1 MLTQAKRNCYTLL
14 IIACI
19 SISFPLLRVN
29 QGWGQESVDKEPS
42 SYIEQLK
49 NDDDWRKRSQA
60 ASALGKISLEPAISA
75 LITALKT
82 EQDEVVRLRATFA
95 LIEIG
100 LPAVPELIE
109 TLKVDNLS
117 ARYSACLALSEIG
130 LSALD
135 DLTGEL
141 ERELEKLEKLENPPN
156 LELIRTNAACVAPKI
171 AKKYQS
177 QAESLSMSDLEKVIS
192 YLKTAQNTISSF
204 PNIENNTNP
213 SDAGFKQEDIE
224 TIRESLTILN
234 DERRCRRLYQIS
246 QIFITFVLL
255 SIIGGIIIIIRRRPD
270 LILRFSR
277 VLVQSK
283 EQNER
288 FDHFRSQVQQFCQH
302 TGATTSRQGK
312 RSLKLTSIPGRLKSY
327 TPLPIMLTL
336 DQPVAED
343 VTELVKQSSQL
354 TGNSQQKAGIML
366 YREPPDTLF
375 RMRMAEVR
383 LRDHFILIPIPFA
396 AIEQALLDSS
406 IASGLLA
413 QYTDRYLPGADL
425 FNDRNAIGDTL
436 SFFGRVELLNR
447 LEEELRRN
455 QGIGLFGLRKSGKTS
470 ILLQL
475 SFAMRQHPVVY
486 IDLQSYGGKQRYGA
500 ELLNQVLQQLIKLV
514 NEHHPQ
520 SKSANLNWFRS
531 RHFSARSAK
540 ALTTNSVR
548 SAKALTTNFKPFPQD
563 SPAPDLI
570 SEFTQHINTL
580 SPLLQEAG
588 YHLPILCFLDEIE
601 RILPTKT
608 DAKER
613 TEEFNACFGVLRVLS
628 QEQRQLSLLVAD
640 VHADCNRINQWQQ
653 LDVPTNPVFS
663 FFKEYFVSPFSQS
676 ETTRMLTDIGELM
689 GVTFDQATQI
699 AIHRESGGHP
709 FIARQLASLLYE
721 RVALENKG
729 EINLSAA
736 QRYLNK
742 PFTYSGFLKDYF
754 SQNIW
759 ADLDKRHFT
768 CAIALLKLLTCTQ
781 ETQPQITEEALFARL
796 NPEFTESQCLDA
808 LLWLE
813 AVGLIHRDAIADKD
827 YYQLQVPLLSRWL
840 RMQMKPEEMQQ
851 WQL

>member
-1 MLTQAKRNCYTLL
+1 MLTQAKRNGFTF
-14 IIACI
+14 IIICCI
-19 SISFPLLRVN
+19 SLSFPLVSVS
-29 QGWGQESVDKEPS
+29 QGWGQESVDKETS

-49 NDDDWRKRSQA
+49 KDDDWRKRSQA
-60 ASALGKISLEPAISA
+60 ASALGEMGSETAIPA

-95 LIEIG
+95 LIKIG
-100 LPAVPELIE
+100 SPAIPSLIE
-109 TLKVDNLS
+109 TLKHKNVS
-117 ARYSACLALSEIG
+117 ARYSATFALSQMGSLAFPSLTE
-130 LSALD
+130 ALQSQD
-135 DLTGEL
+135 
-141 ERELEKLEKLENPPN
+141 
-156 LELIRTNAACVAPKI
+156 ELIRINAASAIAKI
-171 AKKYQS
+171 AENRQDKV
-177 QAESLSMSDLEKVIS
+177 ERLSTSDLVQAIS
-192 YLKTAQNTISSF
+192 NLEQAQNRITSF
-204 PNIENNTNP
+204 QNIETTLNP
-213 SDAGFKQEDIE
+213 IDESFKQEDIE
-224 TIRESLTILN
+224 TIRDSLTILN
-234 DERRCRRLYQIS
+234 AERGDRIRSKFSNVILIALA
-246 QIFITFVLL
+246 LL
-255 SIIGGIIIIIRRRPD
+255 SIIGGIIIWRRPD
-270 LILRFSR
+270 LFLQFSR
-277 VLVQSK
+277 VLVQSR
-283 EQNER
+283 EQKER
-288 FDHFRSQVQQFCQH
+288 FDYFRSQVQEFFQH

-312 RSLKLTSIPGRLKSY
+312 RSLKLISIPGRLKSY

-343 VTELVKQSSQL
+343 VTELVKQFSQL
-354 TGNSQQKAGIML
+354 TDNSQQKAGILL
-366 YREPPDTLF
+366 YQEPPDTLF

-383 LRDHFILIPIPFA
+383 LRDHFILIPIPLA

-406 IASGLLA
+406 KASGLLA

-425 FNDRNAIGDTL
+425 FDDRNAIGDTL
-436 SFFGRVELLNR
+436 SFFGRVELLNP

-475 SFAMRQHPVVY
+475 SFAMRQHPVVH
-486 IDLQSYGGKQRYGA
+486 IDLQRYGGKQRYGA
-500 ELLNQVLQQLIKLV
+500 ELLNQILQQLSKLV

-520 SKSANLNWFRS
+520 SKGTDLSWVRS
-531 RHFSARSAK
+531 RHFSAG
-540 ALTTNSVR
+540 

-570 SEFTQHINTL
+570 SEFTQRINTL
-580 SPLLQEAG
+580 SPLLQAAG

-608 DAKER
+608 DPKER

-653 LDVPTNPVFS
+653 PDVPTNPVFS

-709 FIARQLASLLYE
+709 FIARQLASLLFNK
-721 RVALENKG
+721 VAPENKG
-729 EINLSAA
+729 KINLSAA

-742 PFTYSGFLKDYF
+742 PFTYSGVLKDYF
-754 SQNIW
+754 GQNIW
-759 ADLDKRHFT
+759 ADLDKRNFT
-768 CAIALLKLLTCTQ
+768 CAIALLKLLTCNQ

-813 AVGLIHRDAIADKD
+813 AVGLIHRDAIANKD

-840 RMQMKPEEMQQ
+840 QMQMKPEQMQQ

>member
-1 MLTQAKRNCYTLL
+1 MLTQAKRNCFTF
-14 IIACI
+14 IIIGCI
-19 SISFPLLRVN
+19 SLSFPLLSVS
-29 QGWGQESVDKEPS
+29 QGWGQESVDKETS
-42 SYIEQLK
+42 LYIEQLK
-49 NDDDWRKRSQA
+49 NEDDWRKRSQA
-60 ASALGKISLEPAISA
+60 ASALGKMGSETAIPA

-82 EQDEVVRLRATFA
+82 EQDEVVCLRATFA
-95 LIEIG
+95 LIKIG
-100 LPAVPELIE
+100 SPAIPSLIE
-109 TLKVDNLS
+109 TLKHENAS
-117 ARYSACLALSEIG
+117 ARYSATFALSQMGSLAFPSLTE
-130 LSALD
+130 ALQSEH
-135 DLTGEL
+135 EL
-141 ERELEKLEKLENPPN
+141 V
-156 LELIRTNAACVAPKI
+156 RTNAASAIAKI
-171 AKKYQS
+171 AENRKDK
-177 QAESLSMSDLEKVIS
+177 AERLSTSDLVQAIS
-192 YLKTAQNTISSF
+192 NLEQAQNSINSF
-204 PNIENNTNP
+204 QNIETTINP
-213 SDAGFKQEDIE
+213 IQSGFKQEDIE
-224 TIRESLTILN
+224 TIRDSLTILN
-234 DERRCRRLYQIS
+234 AERRDRILS
-246 QIFITFVLL
+246 QAFNIIFITLLSL
-255 SIIGGIIIIIRRRPD
+255 SIIGGIIIWRRPD
-270 LILRFSR
+270 LFLRFSR
-277 VLVQSK
+277 VLVQSR
-283 EQNER
+283 EQKER
-288 FDHFRSQVQQFCQH
+288 FDYFRSQVQQFFQH
-302 TGATTSRQGK
+302 TGATTSRQRK
-312 RSLKLTSIPGRLKSY
+312 RCLKLISIPGRLKSY

-354 TGNSQQKAGIML
+354 TGNSQQKAGILL

-383 LRDHFILIPIPFA
+383 LRDHFILIPIPLA
-396 AIEQALLDSS
+396 AIEQALLDGST
-406 IASGLLA
+406 ASGLLA

-425 FNDRNAIGDTL
+425 FDDRNAIGDTL

-475 SFAMRQHPVVY
+475 SFAMRQHPVVH
-486 IDLQSYGGKQRYGA
+486 IDLQRYGGKQRYGA
-500 ELLNQVLQQLIKLV
+500 ELLNEILQQLSKLV

-520 SKSANLNWFRS
+520 SKDTKFNWVRS

-540 ALTTNSVR
+540 ALTTN
-548 SAKALTTNFKPFPQD
+548 AKALTTNFKPFSQD
-563 SPAPDLI
+563 SPASDLI
-570 SEFTQHINTL
+570 SEFTQRINTL
-580 SPLLQEAG
+580 SPLLQAAG

-608 DAKER
+608 DPKER
-613 TEEFNACFGVLRVLS
+613 AEEFNACFGVLRVLS

-653 LDVPTNPVFS
+653 PDVPTNPVFS

-689 GVTFDQATQI
+689 GVTFDQDTQI

-709 FIARQLASLLYE
+709 FIARQLASLLCKK
-721 RVALENKG
+721 VAPENKG

-742 PFTYSGFLKDYF
+742 PFTYSGVLKDYF
-754 SQNIW
+754 GQNIW
-759 ADLDKRHFT
+759 ADLDKRNFT
-768 CAIALLKLLTCTQ
+768 CAIALLKLLACNQ
-781 ETQPQITEEALFARL
+781 QTQPQITEDALFARL

-840 RMQMKPEEMQQ
+840 RMQMKPEQMQQ

>member
-1 MLTQAKRNCYTLL
+1 MLTQAKRNCFIFIL
-14 IIACI
+14 IGCI
-19 SISFPLLRVN
+19 SFSFPLLSVS
-29 QGWGQESVDKEPS
+29 QGWGQESVDKETS

-60 ASALGKISLEPAISA
+60 ASVLGEIGSETAIPA

-95 LIEIG
+95 LIKIAS
-100 LPAVPELIE
+100 PAIPSLIE
-109 TLKVDNLS
+109 TLQHENVS
-117 ARYSACLALSEIG
+117 ARYSAIFALSQMGSLAFPSLTE
-130 LSALD
+130 ALQS
-135 DLTGEL
+135 EH
-141 ERELEKLEKLENPPN
+141 
-156 LELIRTNAACVAPKI
+156 ELIRTNAASAIAKI
-171 AKKYQS
+171 AENRKNK
-177 QAESLSMSDLEKVIS
+177 AERLSMSDLVQAIS
-192 YLKTAQNTISSF
+192 NLEQAQNRITSF
-204 PNIENNTNP
+204 QNTETPLNP
-213 SDAGFKQEDIE
+213 IDAGFKPEDIK

-234 DERRCRRLYQIS
+234 AEQGDRILSQVFQI
-246 QIFITFVLL
+246 IFITLLSL
-255 SIIGGIIIIIRRRPD
+255 SIIGGIIVWRRPD

-277 VLVQSK
+277 VLVQSR
-283 EQNER
+283 EQKER
-288 FDHFRSQVQQFCQH
+288 FDYFRSQVQQFFQH

-312 RSLKLTSIPGRLKSY
+312 RCLKLTSIPGRLKSY

-354 TGNSQQKAGIML
+354 TGNSQQKAGILL

-396 AIEQALLDSS
+396 AIEQALLNSS
-406 IASGLLA
+406 TASGLLA

-425 FNDRNAIGDTL
+425 FDDRNAIGDTL

-475 SFAMRQHPVVY
+475 SFAMRQHPVVH
-486 IDLQSYGGKQRYGA
+486 IDLQRYGGKQRYGA
-500 ELLNQVLQQLIKLV
+500 ELLNQILQQLSKLV

-520 SKSANLNWFRS
+520 SKDTKFNWVRS

-540 ALTTNSVR
+540 ALTTNSAR

-570 SEFTQHINTL
+570 SEFTQRINTL
-580 SPLLQEAG
+580 SPLLQAAG

-608 DAKER
+608 DPKER

-640 VHADCNRINQWQQ
+640 VHADCNRINQWQHP
-653 LDVPTNPVFS
+653 DVPTNPVFS

-699 AIHRESGGHP
+699 AIHQESGGHP
-709 FIARQLASLLYE
+709 FIARQLASLLCKK
-721 RVALENKG
+721 VAPENKG

-742 PFTYSGFLKDYF
+742 PFTYSGVLKDYF
-754 SQNIW
+754 GQNIW
-759 ADLDKRHFT
+759 ADLDKRNFT
-768 CAIALLKLLTCTQ
+768 CAIALLKLLTCNQ

-840 RMQMKPEEMQQ
+840 RMQMKPKEIQQ
-851 WQL
+851 WQLQ